1 MSRDP
6 PAQGRENGGQKLT
19 LGPLDADGIIRENK
33 IIGQDLER
41 RLISFTQPGNRAWE
55 KKKKKDE
62 FSNIKVLL
70 QVWQRKQETSN
81 FVQPVNKLVFN
92 L

>member
-19 LGPLDADGIIRENK
+19 LGTLDADGIVRENK

-41 RLISFTQPGNRAWE
+41 RLISFTLPSNRTW
-55 KKKKKDE
+55 KKKKK
-62 FSNIKVLL
+62 
-70 QVWQRKQETSN
+70 R
-81 FVQPVNKLVFN
+81 
-92 L
+92 